1 MTCGHFK
8 TDSYICGVKDSSTYR
23 KPVTA
28 LLFGSFN
35 PLHEGHLAIIR
46 YIVGNY
52 PDCRAG
58 LVVSPESPF
67 KKGMGSSGDSR
78 LDAVRKSVKESGLD
92 IDVLDVEFSLPK
104 PLYTIGTLRYLR
116 ETHPERE
123 YVLVVGADC
132 LAQILQWHEGNEL
145 LREFEVWAY
154 PRAGYDVEATA
165 AHLNSLEGTR
175 GVAILRG
182 EMHNISSTEIRKSEE
197 YDVIVIGG
205 GITGVG
211 VARDCALRGLKTL
224 LLEKADMTNGATG
237 RNHGLLHSGARY
249 AVGDPESAREC
260 MAECTVIKRI
270 APHCVE
276 PVGGLFLTLPQDDL
290 AYQPKFVK
298 ACEDAGI
305 PAQVMDPE
313 EVLRMDPSV
322 NPSVIGAVM
331 VPDAAVDPFTLTL
344 ANSYDACN
352 HGTRVMVN
360 HKVTGFLVSNG
371 KVQGVTALDTV
382 SGERKTFYSAMVV
395 NAAGIW
401 GADVAALAGVKINMY
416 PAKGSLLVFGHRVN
430 RLILNRCRKASDA
443 DILVPGGNVSLLGTT
458 SSRASFKEIDDIRPT
473 PDEVDLL
480 LREGAL
486 LSPALKSTRILRA
499 YSGVRPLV
507 ACDDDGSGRG
517 ISRGVALLD
526 HSSRD
531 GLEGFITITGGK
543 LTTYR
548 LMAEMATDL
557 VCLHLGIDRKCLTA
571 RRVLPELK
579 VHVPRLGGK
588 MICGC
593 QGVTD
598 KEIQYAVENMGVRDL
613 ESLRR
618 RTRLG
623 MGTCQG
629 VFCAKRA
636 AGMLPEPDIEGFLRK
651 RWKGVYPVAWGDT
664 LKEAQL
670 TQWTYKKL
678 L

>member
-1 MTCGHFK
+1 MKDFS
-8 TDSYICGVKDSSTYR
+8 TDL
-23 KPVTA
+23 KPKEA

-35 PLHEGHLAIIR
+35 PLHEGHLAILK
-46 YIVGNY
+46 YILEKVPG
-52 PDCRAG
+52 CRAG

-67 KKGMGSSGDSR
+67 KKGMGSSGRSR
-78 LDAVRKSVKESGLD
+78 LDAVREAVAGSGLD
-92 IDVLDVEFSLPK
+92 IDVLDVEFSLPG
-104 PLYTIGTLRYLR
+104 PLYTIDTLRHLR
-116 ETHPERE
+116 DTDPGTE

-132 LAQILQWHEGNEL
+132 LAQILQWHEGREL

-154 PRAGYDVEATA
+154 PRAGYDVEAA
-165 AHLNSLEGTR
+165 CRELNALEGTR
-175 GVAILRG
+175 KVTVLNG
-182 EMHNISSTEIRKSEE
+182 EMHDVSSTEIRKSEE

-205 GITGVG
+205 GITGAG

-249 AVGDPESAREC
+249 AVGDPESAKEC
-260 MAECTVIKRI
+260 MSECTIIKRI

-276 PVGGLFLTLPQDDL
+276 PTGGLFLTLPQDDI
-290 AYQPKFVK
+290 AYQARFVE
-298 ACEDAGI
+298 ACGEAGI
-305 PAQVMDPE
+305 PAQVLDPDE
-313 EVLRMDPSV
+313 ALRIDPSV
-322 NPSVIGAVM
+322 NPSAIGAVL
-331 VPDAAVDPFTLTL
+331 VPDAAVDPFALTL
-344 ANSYDACN
+344 ANSFDACN
-352 HGTRVMVN
+352 HGAKVLVN
-360 HKVTGFLVSNG
+360 HEVTGFLISNG
-371 KVQGVTALDTV
+371 QVQGVTALDTA
-382 SGERKTFYSAMVV
+382 GGRQKTFYSRMVV

-401 GADVAALAGVKINMY
+401 GAGVAALAGINIRMY

-430 RLILNRCRKASDA
+430 KLILNRCRKASDA

-458 SSRASFKEIDDIRPT
+458 SSRASFEEIDDIRPT
-473 PDEVDLL
+473 PGEVDLL
-480 LREGAL
+480 VREGSL
-486 LSPALKSTRILRA
+486 LSPELKRTRILRA

-507 ACDDDGSGRG
+507 SPDDDSSGRS
-517 ISRGVALLD
+517 ISRGVSLLD
-526 HSSRD
+526 HSTRD

-557 VCLHLGIDRKCLTA
+557 VCRHLGVDRICLTA

-579 VHVPRLGGK
+579 VNTPRLGGK

-598 KEIQYAVENMGVRDL
+598 LEIQYAIDNMGVRDL

-618 RTRLG
+618 RTKLG

-629 VFCAKRA
+629 VFCARRA
-636 AGMLPEPDIEGFLRK
+636 AKMLPEPDVEGFLRK
-651 RWKGVYPVAWGDT
+651 RWKGVYPVAWGEA

-670 TQWTYKKL
+670 TQWTYRKMFGDEI
-678 L
+678 